1 MPRSLSPMLLLVLA
15 VQAQASD
22 GAEDKAKGAPDAKS
36 QARPHPHP
44 HAATSEP
51 AKRAA
56 MDSKRQS
63 RCSPPQRHPSAA
75 RSQAVPKQQRLTT
88 RR

>member
-22 GAEDKAKGAPDAKS
+22 GAEGKGKGAHDTKS
-36 QARPHPHP
+36 QARPLP
-44 HAATSEP
+44 HAATSKP

-56 MDSKRQS
+56 KDSKRQS

-75 RSQAVPKQQRLTT
+75 RCQAVPKQQRLTT
-88 RR
+88 RH